1 MKRNSVFV
9 CIAVGALL
17 MSCQTAPRVSTDLTA
32 LCFTTRTQT
41 KPSLPASAW
50 LARTTILVLPCSR
63 WSYWL
68 DHGVGSTDHFRSL
81 QHFCTTPKEMPVSL
95 ANWRIPAPIIL
106 AGISISLRLTL
117 SRLCTIKGFSCD
129 QWNRPL
135 ITQVEQDYLTER

>member
-32 LCFTTRTQT
+32 H
-41 KPSLPASAW
+41 LPARSADSIMISK
-50 LARTTILVLPCSR
+50 TT
-63 WSYWL
+63 
-68 DHGVGSTDHFRSL
+68 DHGVGFTDHFRSL